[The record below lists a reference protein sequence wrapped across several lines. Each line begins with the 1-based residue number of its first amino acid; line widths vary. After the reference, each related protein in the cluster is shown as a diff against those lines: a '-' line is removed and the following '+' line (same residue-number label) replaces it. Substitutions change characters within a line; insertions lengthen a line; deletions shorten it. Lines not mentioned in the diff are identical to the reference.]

1 MWCEPIRP
9 RAAQYTNRRQWTYT
23 SPWAGPTSALICRR
37 VKAADPSSSGRYGA
51 EGRSSRSHLKSQQPI
66 SIQWPFGR
74 ADYAHSQT
82 PKKLHRIC
90 HDKVTRSG
98 SRHQP
103 TTKHNLQYRTVPYEY
118 DYQLGNQYERLR
130 YEYLYSYDC
139 FFVRFRFTQCKY
151 VTKST
156 VLVRTRVFRRR
167 LPVTDRQ
174 THRQT
179 HTRDVKS
186 GGCTDNAK
194 RTTQDS
200 LRKKHEI
207 GQSPPAHPKA

>member
-1 MWCEPIRP
+1 MLFTFSRRADSRRGAAGDPAAAPVPHARTVPYRSETEKP
-9 RAAQYTNRRQWTYT
+9 RIY
-23 SPWAGPTSALICRR
+23 
-37 VKAADPSSSGRYGA
+37 
-51 EGRSSRSHLKSQQPI
+51 
-66 SIQWPFGR
+66 IQWPFGR

-103 TTKHNLQYRTVPYEY
+103 TTKHNLQYRTVRAGTSTIINLAISTS
-118 DYQLGNQYERLR
+118 DCGTSTRTIIS
-130 YEYLYSYDC
+130 LYVSDLPN
-139 FFVRFRFTQCKY
+139 

-174 THRQT
+174 TD
-179 HTRDVKS
+179 TRDVKS
-186 GGCTDNAK
+186 GGCTDNAE

-200 LRKKHEI
+200 LRKNHEI